1 MDIPISAAKKRIVYL
16 ISQFCG
22 LFYKTGKIVN
32 DLVIPTLDEE
42 LAKKH
47 VGKHFMIEYNIDD
60 NEYKIKDLGIGF
72 GVFFR
77 LDYQLVCTLLFV
89 TYFVQTLRDNHL
101 LNMGLVFMVIGF
113 ANS

>member
-1 MDIPISAAKKRIVYL
+1 MGTPISVAKRRMAYILYWFHV
-16 ISQFCG
+16 

-47 VGKHFMIEYNIDD
+47 VGKHFMIEYNIED

-77 LDYQLVCTLLFV
+77 LDYQLVQILTFIA
-89 TYFVQTLRDNHL
+89 YFV
-101 LNMGLVFMVIGF
+101 
-113 ANS
+113 